1 MSRLF
6 TTLLL
11 LSFTAFISAC
21 GSSTETSNA
30 NTNTNEAV
38 GVGNVT
44 VDANNLPEGLSVNPI
59 PPSANT
65 TPGIPDPKAANT
77 MTKGAT
83 PTPGIPDPAAL
94 KKPFKPGATP
104 TPGIPSPEEI
114 RRQMQRNV
122 NVNAPLPPGSDT
134 MMMKGRKSPA
144 PVNRPQ

>member
-1 MSRLF
+1 MSKVF
-6 TTLLL
+6 IALLL
-11 LSFTAFISAC
+11 MSFAVLISAC
-21 GSSTETSNA
+21 SSTETTNA
-30 NTNTNEAV
+30 NTNTNQAV

-77 MTKGAT
+77 VTKGAT
-83 PTPGIPDPAAL
+83 PTPGIPDPAEL
-94 KKPFKPGATP
+94 RKPFKPGATP
-104 TPGIPSPEEI
+104 TPGIPSPDQL

-122 NVNAPLPPGSDT
+122 NVNTPPPAGSDT

-144 PVNRPQ
+144 PVNRP